1 MIRYRRTPALIV
13 LLVTVG
19 LGVGYVLAWDKVE
32 RFWRGAGDRDIASLE
47 KKIEGGDKSAAT
59 WLAYAEA
66 LARAKEYAR
75 AATAYG
81 QVIKV
86 EPGRKEAKFQ
96 RAICLA
102 LATRGDELYEFLK
115 EIVLTEPKLTME
127 ILDRPETQ
135 KFGGEARFAMLKNE
149 ARDQAMD

>member
-1 MIRYRRTPALIV
+1 MVRYRRTPALIV
-13 LLVTVG
+13 VLVTAA

-32 RFWRGAGDRDIASLE
+32 RLWKKAGDQDIASLE
-47 KKIEGGDKSAAT
+47 QKIEGGDKSAGT

-66 LARAKEYAR
+66 LVKAKEYGR
-75 AATAYG
+75 AAAAYG
-81 QVIKV
+81 EVIKADR
-86 EPGRKEAKFQ
+86 GKKEAKFQ

-102 LATRGDELYEFLK
+102 LAGRGDELYDFLK
-115 EIVLTEPKLTME
+115 EMVLIEPKLTME

-135 KFGGEARFAMLKNE
+135 KFGGEARFTALKNE